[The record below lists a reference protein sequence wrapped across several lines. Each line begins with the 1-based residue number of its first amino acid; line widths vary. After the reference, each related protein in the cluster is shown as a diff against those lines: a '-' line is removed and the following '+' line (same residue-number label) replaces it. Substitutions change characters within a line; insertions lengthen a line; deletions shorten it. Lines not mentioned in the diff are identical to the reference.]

1 MRWQSLGVTLGP
13 SRKHTHTGSARKS
26 AAEGLMSGRDT
37 ATLRASNFIL
47 REVLPMWV
55 ISP

>member
-1 MRWQSLGVTLGP
+1 MRWHFLGVTQVP
-13 SRKHTHTGSARKS
+13 SATATTMGSARKS
-26 AAEGLMSGRDT
+26 AAESLMSGRGT